1 VAKSAA
7 TRNVLA
13 ASTTGVASEN
23 SGASGLPRSTDQCK
37 AYAKRESV
45 LVVTVGTLDATAW
58 LTATGTPDSP
68 MPVLTQPQACPPRLG
83 LFANQLELA
92 APGYVR
98 REKCRYFAPA
108 GPGKAAS
115 SV

>member
-1 VAKSAA
+1 
-7 TRNVLA
+7 
-13 ASTTGVASEN
+13 
-23 SGASGLPRSTDQCK
+23 
-37 AYAKRESV
+37 
-45 LVVTVGTLDATAW
+45 
-58 LTATGTPDSP
+58 

-98 REKCRYFAPA
+98 RENCRYFAPA